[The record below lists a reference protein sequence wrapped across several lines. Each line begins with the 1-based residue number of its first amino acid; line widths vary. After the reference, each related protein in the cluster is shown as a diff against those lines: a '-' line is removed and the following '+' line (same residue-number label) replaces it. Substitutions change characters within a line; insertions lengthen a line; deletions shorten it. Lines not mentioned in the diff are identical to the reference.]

1 MISAS
6 DAKKLVQ
13 LSAENVKNHLD
24 KIEKAIISTASDG
37 KSQLS
42 LSNAMSS
49 VFPYSDNFKI
59 TIKKELYPPELNE
72 FQKTIKKELMAFG
85 YGVKI
90 DEYPVQIGGG
100 LGSLYDKVKMGTAFQ
115 FLITW

>member
-1 MISAS
+1 MISAR

-13 LSAENVKNHLD
+13 LSADNVKNHLD
-24 KIEKAIISTASDG
+24 KIEKAIIGAATDG

-42 LSNAMSS
+42 LSNAMFSI
-49 VFPYSDNFKI
+49 FPYSDNFKI
-59 TIKKELYPPELNE
+59 TKKDFYPPELNE

-100 LGSLYDKVKMGTAFQ
+100 LGSLDDEVKMGTAFQ